1 MSDFEVPFPLA
12 RPLSQSLTGPL
23 ARSQS
28 QYRQYQYLGVD
39 SDEEDDRYF
48 ITPTKLSSS
57 CKVLEFTMTVF
68 HELDDLCE
76 SDVDDRQVS
85 ESDCLAGLNVHNV
98 GQYFGKLK

>member
-1 MSDFEVPFPLA
+1 
-12 RPLSQSLTGPL
+12 
-23 ARSQS
+23 
-28 QYRQYQYLGVD
+28 
-39 SDEEDDRYF
+39 
-48 ITPTKLSSS
+48 
-57 CKVLEFTMTVF
+57 MTVF